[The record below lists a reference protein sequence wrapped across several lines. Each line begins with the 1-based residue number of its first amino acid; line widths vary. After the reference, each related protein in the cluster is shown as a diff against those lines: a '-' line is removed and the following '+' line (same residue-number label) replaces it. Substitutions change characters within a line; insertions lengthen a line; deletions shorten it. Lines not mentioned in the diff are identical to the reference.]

1 MCVLPAE
8 AEAEA
13 EAAPPPASRKRL
25 RLWELTPG
33 LHCAVLG
40 TCLSFADMVKT
51 GRKAG
56 IVPEPDATDYEVHAW
71 FVQNCGEPT
80 PLTRMLHKRLDR
92 CWHAAIGAARA
103 ARDEAALEA
112 FWSRAVARGD
122 IPGPFWAVM
131 THPAATEDLRAEAYG
146 VVHMLS
152 HRMGSANR
160 NAAHS
165 LRAAEAE
172 RDALDRRLSDATRR
186 LERHARES
194 QEMRDRL
201 RTAEAGASALDAA
214 EARLRAFESG
224 DLYRGLR
231 SGKDA
236 AEAALA
242 EARRGRDA
250 EARRREAL
258 ERELAELRREKSDA
272 AARLEAAEAERS
284 ALEAVLRSGIAV
296 GEDRA
301 DTPAIDLCGRRI
313 AYVGG
318 RDAAVRH
325 FRALVESA
333 NGRFAHHDGGVEDGA
348 QRLDRVLS
356 QADVV
361 LCPIDC
367 VSHSACLRAKKFCKR
382 AAKTFVPLRS
392 ASLSSLAAG
401 LHRAVDDEGPA
412 GGPSIRPPA
421 AGYSG

>member
-1 MCVLPAE
+1 MCVSR
-8 AEAEA
+8 AEA
-13 EAAPPPASRKRL
+13 EAAPPPAARRRL

-40 TCLSFADMVKT
+40 TCMSFADLVKT

-92 CWHAAIGAARA
+92 RWHAAIGAARA
-103 ARDEAALEA
+103 ARDEAALA
-112 FWSRAVARGD
+112 SFWSRAVAKGD

-160 NAAHS
+160 DAS
-165 LRAAEAE
+165 QRLRAAEAE
-172 RDALDRRLSDATRR
+172 RDALDRKLSDAARR
-186 LERHARES
+186 LERHAREN
-194 QEMRDRL
+194 EALRDRL
-201 RTAEAGASALDAA
+201 RTAEAGAAALEAA

-250 EARRREAL
+250 EARRSQAL
-258 ERELAELRREKSDA
+258 ERELAELRRERSEA

-296 GEDRA
+296 GEDGADRA

-318 RDAAVRH
+318 REAAVRH

>member
-1 MCVLPAE
+1 MCVSRAE
-8 AEAEA
+8 V
-13 EAAPPPASRKRL
+13 EAAPPPAARRRL

-40 TCLSFADMVKT
+40 TCMSFADLVKT

-80 PLTRMLHKRLDR
+80 PLTRLLHKRLDR
-92 CWHAAIGAARA
+92 RWHAAIGAARA
-103 ARDEAALEA
+103 ARDEAALA
-112 FWSRAVARGD
+112 SFWSRAVAKGD

-160 NAAHS
+160 DAS
-165 LRAAEAE
+165 QRLRAAEAE
-172 RDALDRRLSDATRR
+172 RDALDRRLSDAARR
-186 LERHARES
+186 LERRAREN
-194 QEMRDRL
+194 EALRDRL
-201 RTAEAGASALDAA
+201 RTAEAGAAALEAA

-231 SGKDA
+231 SGKDG
-236 AEAALA
+236 AEAAL
-242 EARRGRDA
+242 EETRRDRDA
-250 EARRREAL
+250 EARRSQAL
-258 ERELAELRREKSDA
+258 ERELAELRRERSDH

-284 ALEAVLRSGIAV
+284 ALEAMLRSGIAV
-296 GEDRA
+296 GEDHRA
-301 DTPAIDLCGRRI
+301 DAPAIDLCGRRI

-392 ASLSSLAAG
+392 ASLSALAAG
-401 LHRAVDDEGPA
+401 LHHACGDGGPA
-412 GGPSIRPPA
+412 GEGGAGA
-421 AGYSG
+421 ARH

>member
-1 MCVLPAE
+1 MCVLRAE
-8 AEAEA
+8 P
-13 EAAPPPASRKRL
+13 APPPAAQRRL

-40 TCLSFADMVKT
+40 TCLSFAELVKT

-71 FVQNCGEPT
+71 FVQHAGEAT

-92 CWHAAIGAARA
+92 AWRGAIGAARA
-103 ARDEAALEA
+103 ARDEAALA
-112 FWSRAVARGD
+112 AYWSRAVARGD
-122 IPGPFWAVM
+122 IPGPFWATV
-131 THPAATEDLRAEAYG
+131 THPAATDDLRSRAYG
-146 VVHMLS
+146 DVHMLS

-160 NAAHS
+160 DAS
-165 LRAAEAE
+165 KRLRAAEAE
-172 RDALDRRLSDATRR
+172 RDDLDRRLADAARR
-186 LERHARES
+186 LDRHAREKAAL
-194 QEMRDRL
+194 EDRL
-201 RTAEAGASALDAA
+201 RTAEAGTAALAGI

-231 SGKDA
+231 GERDA
-236 AEAALA
+236 AEAALK
-242 EARRGRDA
+242 EARQGRDA

-258 ERELAELRREKSDA
+258 ERELADLRRERSDG

-284 ALEAVLRSGIAV
+284 ALEAVLRSGIGGGA
-296 GEDRA
+296 ERA
-301 DTPAIDLCGRRI
+301 EAPAIDLCGRRI

-318 RDAAVRH
+318 REAAVRH

-333 NGRFAHHDGGVEDGA
+333 NGQFAHHDGGVEDGA
-348 QRLDRVLS
+348 ARLDRVLN

-401 LHRAVDDEGPA
+401 LHRAAGDRGTATQRGAGPA
-412 GGPSIRPPA
+412 CH
-421 AGYSG
+421 